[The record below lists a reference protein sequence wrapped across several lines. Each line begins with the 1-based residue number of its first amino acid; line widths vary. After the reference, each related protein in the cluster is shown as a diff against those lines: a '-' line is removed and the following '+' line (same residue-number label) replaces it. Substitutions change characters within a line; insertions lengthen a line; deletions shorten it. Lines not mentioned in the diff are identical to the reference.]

1 MNNQKYARFVLV
13 AVLCLAMILPFV
25 SIPTEAAVNN
35 FAAAS
40 TGFQGKKLSILGDS
54 ISTYSGISNNTSAN
68 STIGSNVSYYPG
80 SIGTVKSAAET
91 WWMQTIDTL
100 GMDLCVNNSWSGSCA
115 TDRGSGN
122 SVAYKYDKRC
132 MQLHNNTG
140 SVAVNP
146 DIIAIYL
153 GTNDIKNITSD
164 AQLKSASGNSYPMGA
179 TMNTDGTATVTF
191 SYSNVTGN
199 VSSSSYVPGSILEAY
214 ALMVY
219 RVLNKYQSAEIY
231 CFTLLPNETQNQYNR
246 EMYALYNAGIRAI
259 VEHFNNIGKKIYLV
273 DLYQDTGITY
283 DPVYFGLYLENEL
296 HPNPL
301 GMDAITN
308 CFLSSLVANSQYS
321 VKEQNEVI
329 YDLNDAY
336 VTTGKVTSA
345 TTEEKFSVS
354 LKPTHSQYGLKV
366 KVTMNGADVTASS
379 YSAGTVLID
388 KVTGPI
394 TIKAEAVYETRNYRW
409 ELKDGALKSCVPD
422 GKDYHVSGEIDTKE
436 LVLKNGSYTNGSFS
450 KAQYSIPDAVVLR
463 NEEPWVLE
471 WKGTNLTDNVLFTEK
486 SSHRIRNDNYLY
498 FGTTHLGFGF
508 RKTYNNGYIS
518 TDSSGT
524 KIYEYPAGHA
534 HFSVDIS
541 GLELD
546 NVNGNTYR
554 LVNKISGNSNT
565 VHLYVDNKEI
575 GALNQYYSK
584 NENMNCTDD
593 WISGKDFVFSFMGS
607 TGEPDGGGNVKLL
620 NQCSFDYIQVW
631 EGGDFDTQRL
641 AQLRQEFQD
650 LMSTVSG
657 HTGYDAYR
665 SAVDNA
671 NAFANSQEQC
681 DAYADVIVSAR
692 NELTQAC
699 DSSTSS
705 GEILSVDLVTGDY
718 ARIGKQVGLRIITA
732 PDVARISVGSEQL
745 SSVSAM
751 IQTMK
756 LYKDGAYQDALVK
769 VWLVTFN
776 HGITSDQTV
785 TYTVNTYLAENTAEM
800 AAFDKTV
807 SFQ

>member
-1 MNNQKYARFVLV
+1 MNNQINARVVLV
-13 AVLCLAMILPFV
+13 AVLCLAMLLPFISV
-25 SIPTEAAVNN
+25 PTEAAVNN

-40 TGFQGKKLSILGDS
+40 AGFKGKKLSILGDS
-54 ISTYSGISNNTSAN
+54 ISTYSGISNNTSVN
-68 STIGSNVSYYPG
+68 STIGSNASYYPG

-91 WWMQTIDTL
+91 WWMQAIDTL
-100 GMDLCVNNSWSGSCA
+100 GMDLCVNNSWSGRCA
-115 TDRGSGN
+115 TNMDSNANRIG
-122 SVAYKYDKRC
+122 YTHC
-132 MQLHNNTG
+132 TELHNNTG

-153 GTNDIKNITSD
+153 GTNDIKGITSEVR
-164 AQLKSASGNSYPMGA
+164 LKNASGNSYPMGA

-191 SYSNVTGN
+191 SYSTVTGN

-219 RVLNKYQSAEIY
+219 RVLNKYQSAEVY
-231 CFTLLPNETQNQYNR
+231 CFTLLPSEAQNQYNR

-259 VEHFNNIGKKIYLV
+259 VKHFKDSGKKIYLV

-321 VKEQNEVI
+321 VKEQNEVT

-336 VTTGKVTSA
+336 VTSGKVTSA
-345 TTEEKFSVS
+345 TTGEKFSVS

-366 KVTMNGADVTASS
+366 KVTMNGADVTASAC
-379 YSAGTVLID
+379 SAGTVLID

-394 TIKAEAVYETRNYRW
+394 TIKAEAVYETLNYRW
-409 ELKDGALKSCVPD
+409 ELKDGALQPCVPD
-422 GKDYHVSGEIDTKE
+422 GKDYHVPGEIDTKE
-436 LVLKNGSYTNGSFS
+436 LVLKKGSYSNGSFS
-450 KAQYSIPDAVVLR
+450 NAQYSISDAVVLR

-471 WKGTNLTDNVLFTEK
+471 WKGINLTDNVLFTEK
-486 SSHRIRNDNYLY
+486 SSHRINDDSYLY

-508 RKTYNNGYIS
+508 RKTYSNKN
-518 TDSSGT
+518 D
-524 KIYEYPAGHA
+524 YPHGHA

-546 NVNGNTYR
+546 GVNGNTFR

-565 VHLYVDNKEI
+565 VYLYVDNKEI
-575 GALNQYYSK
+575 GALNHYYSK

-620 NQCSFDYIQVW
+620 NQCSFDYIQIW
-631 EGGDFDTQRL
+631 EGGSFDTQRL
-641 AQLRQEFQD
+641 TQLQQEFD
-650 LMSTVSG
+650 TLKASVSG
-657 HTGYDAYR
+657 YVGFDAYQT
-665 SAVDNA
+665 AVN
-671 NAFANSQEQC
+671 NSYAFSGTQEQC
-681 DAYADVIVSAR
+681 DAFADAIISAR
-692 NELTQAC
+692 NQMTQAC
-699 DSSTSS
+699 DVNTDS
-705 GEILSVDLVTGDY
+705 GEVLSVELLTGNY
-718 ARIGKQVGLRIITA
+718 ARIGKQVGLRITTA
-732 PDVARISVGSEQL
+732 PDVSDIRVDTQEL
-745 SSVSAM
+745 SSISAM
-751 IQTMK
+751 LQTMK
-756 LYKDGAYQDALVK
+756 LYQDGAYQDVLVK
-769 VWLVTFN
+769 VWVVTFD
-776 HGITSDQTV
+776 HGLTGAQTAD
-785 TYTVNTYLAENTAEM
+785 YTVKTYLTDGSEGQEPFT
-800 AAFDKTV
+800 KTV
-807 SFQ
+807 SFR